1 MLSADMKPMGTF
13 ELFLDK
19 EEDFFFRLKNAK
31 GGTLLTSGGYATRA
45 EVEDGVA
52 LAEKLAPGAMNYER
66 KRSKAGQSFTLQTYE
81 GEVVGTGNIYANT
94 AERDKAIEAVKDE
107 ALGAE
112 VVDLT

>member
-1 MLSADMKPMGTF
+1 MKTMGTF

-31 GGTLLTSGGYATRA
+31 GSTLLTSGGYATRA

-52 LAEKLAPGAMNYER
+52 LAERLAPGAMNYER
-66 KRSKAGQSFTLQTYE
+66 KRSEDGESFTLQTYE
-81 GEVVGTGNIYANT
+81 GEVVGTGNTYGSI

-107 ALGAE
+107 APEAE